1 MAADASAPAVLMPAQ
16 FINAEPERIGSD
28 ATDWI
33 SPCAAIER
41 SSCLGH
47 CHANERQQGDCK
59 NDNFLHE
66 ENLLIKIT
74 TSKPLFFLDP

>member
-1 MAADASAPAVLMPAQ
+1 MTANAAASAVLVTAQ
-16 FINAEPERIGSD
+16 LIDAEPERIWSD

-41 SSCLGH
+41 SSRLCH
-47 CHANERQQGDCK
+47 CHANERQQSDGE

-74 TSKPLFFLDP
+74 AN